1 MTLGIRHWC
10 QRHLRWN
17 IEQKCLVKCKNE
29 KKEWE
34 KKNEKKMWEWGKN
47 VRMRKNYVK
56 CM

>member
-34 KKNEKKMWEWGKN
+34 KKNEKKMWEWGKH